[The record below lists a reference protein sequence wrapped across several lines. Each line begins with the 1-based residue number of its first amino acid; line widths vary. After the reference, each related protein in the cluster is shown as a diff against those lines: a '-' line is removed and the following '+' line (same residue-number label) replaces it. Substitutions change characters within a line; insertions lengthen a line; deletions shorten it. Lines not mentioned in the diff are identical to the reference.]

1 MYFHV
6 MVGAND
12 IAGSAKFYDAALGA
26 LGIASRGPFRPD
38 SWMYGDPQTGLFLLT
53 KPIDGEP
60 ATHANGGTIM
70 FHAKNNAAVDAFYRE
85 GIAHGGRDCLGPPKP
100 GGLPDSYMAWLRD
113 PAGNKVAAAA
123 FGG

>member
-12 IAGSAKFYDAALGA
+12 LEASHHFYDAALGA
-26 LGIASRGPFRPD
+26 LGIPSRGPFRPD
-38 SWMYGDPQTGLFLLT
+38 SWMYGDPTSGLFLLT

-60 ATHANGGTIM
+60 ACHANGGTIM
-70 FHAKNNAAVDAFYRE
+70 FRAKTNAEVDAFYTQ
-85 GIAHGGRDCLGPPKP
+85 GVAHGGRDCLGPPKP
-100 GGLPDSYMAWLRD
+100 GALPNSYMAWLRD
-113 PAGNKVAAAA
+113 PTGNKVAAVA